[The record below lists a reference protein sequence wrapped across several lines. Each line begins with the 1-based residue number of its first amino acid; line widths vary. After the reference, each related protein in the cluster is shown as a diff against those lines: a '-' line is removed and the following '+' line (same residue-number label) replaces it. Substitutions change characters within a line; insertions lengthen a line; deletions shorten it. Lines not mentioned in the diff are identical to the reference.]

1 MDRAIGL
8 TRMRSIVITEAKA
21 AVLRN
26 RLFVR
31 LADRTDIIAPRNVPS
46 ALAKR
51 IPKFLVAGLDD
62 DRTPG
67 TGGWPVPTGGRY
79 AKLCFSPVLN
89 YIENSG
95 TCGRS
100 YHLPVTQVDY
110 VSYVQKI
117 TGIGSKRADD
127 LGRIFRFDPAELFD
141 ACQAMRTS
149 RQAAWRLLLSNE
161 FALATRLWPA
171 LGNLP
176 QKSQFRYPLIY
187 AFQAIAE
194 IERASLIMRHL
205 ARARQIVDRPKF
217 LEYLASPLPLSAWF
231 KPDQLI
237 EIYRWIEYASFS
249 SAALSDLLFH
259 RDVDQV
265 RALPAGYAPWAIARG
280 EIAGSAQ
287 EFHNHPEVRKALVHV
302 FTKPAQTVTSEKKNN
317 EAVPDE
323 SVDPPVEKP
332 TIERRKSYLRNDD
345 IFRWYGVNSEVM
357 PIIALDDVR
366 HRFPTRRVRNFGG
379 ILRRQPVGSKSRP
392 VLTRLGSAVR
402 ARADL
407 FMQLK
412 VARASRRY
420 VKGSKKV
427 AQPDKTLEANVK
439 LGLRLALVY
448 LPSHDALGGAARFDP
463 LAWNNPLRDADLWHM
478 LLNPRRSSAW
488 RGMTRP
494 VRIKLRSANRVMR
507 RVYGEVLAG
516 IDWTDEVERV
526 ICDLAIG
533 LSPISTDPHVRF
545 AIHTL
550 EREPNLKKQLKLPA
564 KRLGYRIR

>member
-1 MDRAIGL
+1 
-8 TRMRSIVITEAKA
+8 MRSIVITEAKA

-31 LADRTDIIAPRNVPS
+31 LADRTDIIAPRNVPPG
-46 ALAKR
+46 LAKK

-62 DRTPG
+62 DHNPG

-79 AKLCFSPVLN
+79 AKLCFSSVLDDV
-89 YIENSG
+89 ENDG
-95 TCGRS
+95 TCGRP
-100 YHLPVTQVDY
+100 YRLPATQVDY

-127 LGRIFRFDPAELFD
+127 LGRIFRFDPAKLFD

-149 RQAAWRLLLSNE
+149 RPAAWRLLLSNE
-161 FALATRLWPA
+161 FALATRLWPE

-176 QKSQFRYPLIY
+176 PQSQFRYPLIY

-205 ARARQIVDRPKF
+205 ARARRIVDRPEF
-217 LEYLASPLPLSAWF
+217 LEYLSSPLPLSAWF

-237 EIYRWIEYASFS
+237 EVYRWIEYASFS
-249 SAALSDLLFH
+249 SAALSDLLFN

-265 RALPAGYAPWAIARG
+265 RALPAGYAPWAIAKG

-287 EFHNHPEVRKALVHV
+287 DFHNHPEVRKALVHV

-317 EAVPDE
+317 EVVLDG
-323 SVDPPVEKP
+323 SGDPPVEKP
-332 TIERRKSYLRNDD
+332 PVERKKSYLRNDD

-366 HRFPTRRVRNFGG
+366 HRFPTRKVPKFGG
-379 ILRRQPVGSKSRP
+379 VLRCQQVDSQSRP
-392 VLTRLGSAVR
+392 VLMRLGSAVR

-412 VARASRRY
+412 VARASRKY
-420 VKGSKKV
+420 VKSSKKV
-427 AQPDKTLEANVK
+427 AQPNKTLEANTK

-448 LPSHDALGGAARFDP
+448 LPSLDALGGAARFDP
-463 LAWNNPLRDADLWHM
+463 LAWKDPLRDADLWHM

-488 RGMTRP
+488 RGMAHP

-516 IDWTDEVERV
+516 SDWSDEVERV
-526 ICDLAIG
+526 VCDAAIG
-533 LSPISTDPHVRF
+533 LSPISTDPHIRF
-545 AIHTL
+545 AIHAL
-550 EREPNLKKQLKLPA
+550 EREPKLKRQLNLSA
-564 KRLGYRIR
+564 KRRGYRIR